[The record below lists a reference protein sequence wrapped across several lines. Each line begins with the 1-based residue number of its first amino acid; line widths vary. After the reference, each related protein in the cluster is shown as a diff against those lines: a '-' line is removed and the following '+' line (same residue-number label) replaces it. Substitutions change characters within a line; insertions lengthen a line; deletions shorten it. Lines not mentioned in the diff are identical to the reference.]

1 MKVINEQ
8 TTLHELALIVG
19 HVLKKNKINAVLVGG
34 AVVSIYSKNRY
45 QSYDL
50 DFIAGG
56 DDSLIEKALLEIGFV
71 KEGRYFKHLG
81 TDFFVEFPPA
91 PVAIGNRPITKFNTI
106 ENENGF
112 LKLLTATHSVMDRLA
127 AFYFWNDWQSLE
139 QAVLVAKSQ
148 KINFSEI
155 KTWSKE
161 ESELEKYKIFLEKL
175 N

>member
-1 MKVINEQ
+1 MKLINEQ

-19 HVLKKNKINAVLVGG
+19 SVLKKNKINAVLVGG
-34 AVVSIYSKNRY
+34 AVVSIYSENRY

-50 DFIAGG
+50 DFISSG
-56 DDSLIEKALLEIGFV
+56 DDSFIEKALLEIGFL
-71 KEGRYFKHLG
+71 KKGRYFKHPN

-91 PVAIGNRPITKFNTI
+91 PVAIGNHPVTKFNII
-106 ENENGF
+106 ENEDGF
-112 LKLLTATHSVMDRLA
+112 LKLLTPTHSVMDRLS

-148 KINFSEI
+148 DINFSEI
-155 KTWSKE
+155 KRWSKE